1 MTMMLQGPHSTVRIE
16 VLGDELRRLREV
28 SGLTLAQVGART
40 GLSISHLSRLESG
53 KRPQSVEDVAAL
65 LVVYGIT
72 GEERSDLV
80 ALAKKARQPGL
91 WQRADQSFRSRVTAL
106 SLLESRAV
114 TMASWEPLVVPGL
127 LQTVPYAQ
135 AVFRE
140 IGMVDDQEDLDRRV
154 VDRIRR
160 QTVLR
165 RANQPELTA
174 VIGEAALR
182 NPLGGLT
189 ILREQLKYLV
199 EVSERGNVTIRVMP
213 TAAGGHPG
221 LDGAFMRLRF
231 ADRPAVAF
239 VGCMCSSI
247 YMEEHF
253 ELATFDRIFAELKER
268 SLSAENSV
276 RLIAELAANMERR

>member
-1 MTMMLQGPHSTVRIE
+1 M
-16 VLGDELRRLREV
+16 LGDELRRLREV

-53 KRPQSVEDVAAL
+53 KRAQSVEDVAAL

-114 TMASWEPLVVPGL
+114 TMASWEPLIVPGL

-135 AVFRE
+135 AACE

-154 VDRIRR
+154 VERIRR

-189 ILREQLKYLV
+189 ILREQLKYW
-199 EVSERGNVTIRVMP
+199 SRCRN
-213 TAAGGHPG
+213 AA
-221 LDGAFMRLRF
+221 
-231 ADRPAVAF
+231 
-239 VGCMCSSI
+239 
-247 YMEEHF
+247 
-253 ELATFDRIFAELKER
+253 T
-268 SLSAENSV
+268 
-276 RLIAELAANMERR
+276 